1 VLSQEGGELWVDEL
15 SAIVSLYD
23 FDWEIILGA
32 NIRMI
37 SNKCIEDIILMFE
50 RKGPTKMSKI
60 IK

>member
-50 RKGPTKMSKI
+50 RKDPTKMSKI